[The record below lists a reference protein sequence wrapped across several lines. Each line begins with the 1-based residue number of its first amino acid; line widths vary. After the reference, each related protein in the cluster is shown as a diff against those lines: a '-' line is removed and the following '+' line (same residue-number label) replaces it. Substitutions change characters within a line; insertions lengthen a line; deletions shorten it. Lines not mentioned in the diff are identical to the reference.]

1 MKGLEQL
8 KKNSRVVLLKMANG
22 LHIKVPKGRSWT
34 KEILA
39 RKILEKQKL
48 NELDETP
55 VQPGPDPDKS
65 QRKPDFETLAT
76 EGPKIA
82 PDTPHL
88 DEQGPGGYREGAGRT
103 PGLTDE
109 KARVQRI
116 LKNQV
121 PDPAVQ
127 FVIECVFNVS
137 GEPKKAV
144 EPTPEM
150 IAVPV
155 TNLMAYYFPNLNISP
170 LLHVWFDLG
179 IGVKNLVVSRV
190 QAMKI
195 KAAEKQPESPES
207 AEPGTEQKTQ
217 RAKKL

>member
-8 KKNSRVVLLKMANG
+8 QKNSRPVLVKMAKK
-22 LHIKVPKGRSWT
+22 LHIKVSMNWNKAT
-34 KEILA
+34 LA
-39 RKILEKQKL
+39 KKILERQKL
-48 NELDETP
+48 SELEDSP
-55 VQPGPDPDKS
+55 SQPEPESDKP

-76 EGPKIA
+76 ESPEIA
-82 PDTPHL
+82 PDSLQL
-88 DEQGPGGYREGAGRT
+88 DEQGPGGVREGAGRT

-127 FVIECVFNVS
+127 FVIECVFNLS

-144 EPTPEM
+144 EPTPDM

-155 TNLMAYYFPNLNISP
+155 TNLMAYYFPNLNLSP

-179 IGVKNLVVSRV
+179 IGVKNLVFSRV
-190 QAMKI
+190 QAMKV

-207 AEPGTEQKTQ
+207 AEPGTEQKTE
-217 RAKKL
+217 

>member
-8 KKNSRVVLLKMANG
+8 QKNSRPVLVKMAKR
-22 LHIKVPKGRSWT
+22 LHIKVPKSRSWT

-48 NELDETP
+48 DELADMP
-55 VQPGPDPDKS
+55 VQPGPDPDESK
-65 QRKPDFETLAT
+65 RKPDFETLAT
-76 EGPKIA
+76 EDPAIA
-82 PDTPHL
+82 PDSPHL
-88 DEQGPGGYREGAGRT
+88 DEQGPGGYREGAGKP

-121 PDPAVQ
+121 PDPVVQ
-127 FVIECVFNVS
+127 FAVECAFNLS
-137 GEPKKAV
+137 GEPKKKAV
-144 EPTPEM
+144 EPTTEM

-155 TNLMAYYFPNLNISP
+155 TNLMHYYFPNLNLSP
-170 LLHVWFDLG
+170 LLQVWFDLG

-190 QAMKI
+190 QAMKV
-195 KAAEKQPESPES
+195 KAAEAPPESPES
-207 AEPGTEQKTQ
+207 AEPGDEQKT
-217 RAKKL
+217 

>member
-8 KKNSRVVLLKMANG
+8 RRNSKPVLVKMAKK
-22 LHIKVPKGRSWT
+22 LHIKVAVGWNKT
-34 KEILA
+34 TLA

-48 NELDETP
+48 SELEDSP
-55 VQPGPDPDKS
+55 VQPEPETGKP
-65 QRKPDFETLAT
+65 QRKPDFESLAT
-76 EGPKIA
+76 EGPEIA
-82 PDTPHL
+82 QDTPQL
-88 DEQGPGGYREGAGRT
+88 DDEGPGGVREGAGRT

-127 FVIECVFNVS
+127 FVIECVFNLS

-144 EPTPEM
+144 EPTTDM

-155 TNLMAYYFPNLNISP
+155 TNLMAYYFPNLNLSP

-190 QAMKI
+190 QAMKV
-195 KAAEKQPESPES
+195 KAAEAPPES
-207 AEPGTEQKTQ
+207 AGPGTEQKT
-217 RAKKL
+217 

>member
-8 KKNSRVVLLKMANG
+8 RKNSKPVLVRMAKKLN
-22 LHIKVPKGRSWT
+22 IKVSVGWNKT
-34 KEILA
+34 TLA

-48 NELDETP
+48 DELKEPETSQKLEPESDE
-55 VQPGPDPDKS
+55 S
-65 QRKPDFETLAT
+65 LRKPDFETLAT

-82 PDTPHL
+82 PDTPQK

-127 FVIECVFNVS
+127 FVVECIFNLS

-144 EPTPEM
+144 EPTTDM

-155 TNLMAYYFPNLNISP
+155 TNLMAYYFPNLNLSP

-190 QAMKI
+190 QAMKV
-195 KAAEKQPESPES
+195 KTAEAQPESPES
-207 AEPGTEQKTQ
+207 AGPGDEQKI
-217 RAKKL
+217 

>member
-8 KKNSRVVLLKMANG
+8 RKNSKPILMKMARK
-22 LHIKVPKGRSWT
+22 LHIKVANSWSKT
-34 KEILA
+34 TLA
-39 RKILEKQKL
+39 KKILEKQKL
-48 NELDETP
+48 SELEDAP
-55 VQPGPDPDKS
+55 AVQPGPDPDKPE
-65 QRKPDFETLAT
+65 RKLDFETLAT
-76 EGPKIA
+76 EDPTGA
-82 PDTPHL
+82 PGSPQL
-88 DEQGPGGYREGAGRT
+88 DGQGPGGVREGAGRT

-127 FVIECVFNVS
+127 FTIECIFNLS

-155 TNLMAYYFPNLNISP
+155 TNLLAYYFPNLNLSP

-190 QAMKI
+190 QASKV
-195 KAAEKQPESPES
+195 KAAEAPPES
-207 AEPGTEQKTQ
+207 AEPGTEQKTE
-217 RAKKL
+217 

>member
-8 KKNSRVVLLKMANG
+8 RKNSKPVLVKMAKK
-22 LHIKVPKGRSWT
+22 LRIKVAVGWNKT
-34 KEILA
+34 TLA
-39 RKILEKQKL
+39 KKILEKQKL
-48 NELDETP
+48 SELDETP
-55 VQPGPDPDKS
+55 VQPGPDPDKPE
-65 QRKPDFETLAT
+65 RKPDFETLAT
-76 EGPKIA
+76 EGPEIA
-82 PDTPHL
+82 PESPQL
-88 DEQGPGGYREGAGRT
+88 DEQGPGGYREDAGRT

-127 FVIECVFNVS
+127 FVIECAFNLS

-155 TNLMAYYFPNLNISP
+155 TNLLAYYFPNLNLSP

-190 QAMKI
+190 QASKV
-195 KAAEKQPESPES
+195 KAAEAPPES
-207 AEPGTEQKTQ
+207 AEPGTEQKTE
-217 RAKKL
+217 

>member
-8 KKNSRVVLLKMANG
+8 RRNSKPVLVKMAKK
-22 LHIKVPKGRSWT
+22 LHIKVAVGWNKT
-34 KEILA
+34 TLA

-48 NELDETP
+48 SELEDSP
-55 VQPGPDPDKS
+55 VQPEPETGKP
-65 QRKPDFETLAT
+65 QRKPDFESLAT
-76 EGPKIA
+76 EGPEIA
-82 PDTPHL
+82 QDTPQL
-88 DEQGPGGYREGAGRT
+88 DDEGPGGVREGAGRT

-127 FVIECVFNVS
+127 FVIECVFNLS

-144 EPTPEM
+144 EPTTDM

-155 TNLMAYYFPNLNISP
+155 TNLMAYYFPNLNLSP

-190 QAMKI
+190 QAMKV
-195 KAAEKQPESPES
+195 KAAEAQPESPES
-207 AEPGTEQKTQ
+207 AGPGNEQKT
-217 RAKKL
+217 

>member
-1 MKGLEQL
+1 MKGLDKL
-8 KKNSRVVLLKMANG
+8 KKRSLTDLRKIAKKSGIKFAANWN
-22 LHIKVPKGRSWT
+22 RT
-34 KEILA
+34 KLA
-39 RKILEKQKL
+39 TKILEKQKL
-48 NELDETP
+48 DELEDSP
-55 VQPGPDPDKS
+55 VQPGPEPDIS

-76 EGPKIA
+76 EGPEIA
-82 PDTPHL
+82 PDL
-88 DEQGPGGYREGAGRT
+88 LQDEKPGPGGYREGAGRT

-127 FVIECVFNVS
+127 FVVECIFGLS

-144 EPTPEM
+144 EPTTDM

-155 TNLMAYYFPNLNISP
+155 TNLISYYFPNLNLSP

-190 QAMKI
+190 QAMKV
-195 KAAEKQPESPES
+195 KAQPVPGPEQVPESV
-207 AEPGTEQKTQ
+207 EPGDEQKT
-217 RAKKL
+217 